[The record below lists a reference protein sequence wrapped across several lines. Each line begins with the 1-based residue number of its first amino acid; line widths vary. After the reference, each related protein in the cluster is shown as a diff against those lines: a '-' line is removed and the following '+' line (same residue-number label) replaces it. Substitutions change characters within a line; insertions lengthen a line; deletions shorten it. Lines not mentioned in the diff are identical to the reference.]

1 MAGYS
6 AVIDL
11 RVNGL
16 EGLRTVSDRVESIN
30 RLIKQIKPVPT
41 LFDKRGSDELKTAKQ
56 NLDLLVKAY
65 ADGGNRSAAFSTSIA
80 GLNQQLTTFR
90 SVAANAK
97 TGSDQFTNSLK
108 AAEIAS
114 NKLANA
120 EIKRLNTLQDLY
132 TRKAT
137 GGLTAED
144 QGPSGL
150 TKNVLALGKQLPKSI
165 AGLRTYGAELDRV
178 FNLVEAGSVDFR
190 TLQAEI
196 ARVNKQLDIA
206 TGAGPIQGPI
216 QGPKP
221 PPTPRGG
228 GARGGLGFRAQPGG
242 ENLALGL
249 GFPLLFGGGAG
260 QVAGGLAGSFFGEG
274 FGGQI
279 LGSAIG
285 QQLEDAQRRIA
296 EIGNALDTL
305 NMDALRESAI
315 LVTSQL
321 ENQVRLLQE
330 AGRADEAR
338 AVIADQVTLQTGLL
352 PEAVG
357 DITNNVN
364 LLGNTWNEFLGA
376 VSGTLS
382 IIGAPFVTA
391 LTVIGQGL
399 AKALQGVNIIA
410 SGVGL
415 ILKRFVEIV
424 GKIPFLQP
432 ILKFI
437 EDRTKAILESEE
449 GRVASLQKFTD
460 GQLKELMN
468 TQKLLQLESQRTLGR
483 TAAEKQINIE
493 VDKQLANE
501 RIRTE
506 YAEKAKKIREEFGNV
521 TSEAGQRELDLALKI
536 NGALKAQALKQ
547 QAIKDRLAEQALQ
560 IEANTEKYKQAADA
574 VQAQIAALDR
584 GNQVTQSRYN
594 AEAALNDLY
603 GTQLQRQYELATTAQ
618 QRFDI
623 AVRMFQQQIRA
634 AQIEYE
640 QALNNN
646 VLLVEKSKLEANL
659 VQIKYKQLEA
669 EKAIAIAQAQSRG
682 NTPEQIK
689 SIADAYD
696 KGLGL
701 QQEAVQAAY
710 EQVQATV
717 EIANNQNVVADAVY
731 KTKVIQAESEL
742 AQKLVSEEIGL
753 SQQQADRLAG
763 SLSSGVFRAN
773 EMSSAMYDVAQQA
786 AAAAQQIQNA
796 INLQNMLRSGGNEN
810 GAPQQAAEGAYW
822 SGGFKAFADGGVVS
836 KPTLGL
842 VGEGGESEYIIPASK
857 MDEAMSRYAQGQRGS
872 SVIPSSINPQVNV
885 TTGPVMNM
893 NGSNYVS
900 QQDFMTGLQAASRR
914 GAELA
919 LNVLQKSN
927 NARRAVGI

>member
-16 EGLRTVSDRVESIN
+16 EGLRTVSDRIESIN

-41 LFDKRGSDELKTAKQ
+41 LFDKRGSDELKAAKQ

-90 SVAANAK
+90 AIAANAK
-97 TGSDQFTNSLK
+97 VGLDPFINSLK
-108 AAEIAS
+108 AAELAS

-120 EIKRLNTLQDLY
+120 EIQRLNTLQDLY

-137 GGLTAED
+137 GGLTTED

-150 TKNVLALGKQLPKSI
+150 TKNVLALGKQLPGSI
-165 AGLRTYGAELDRV
+165 AGLRTYAAELDRV

-196 ARVNKQLDIA
+196 ARVNRQLDIS
-206 TGAGPIQGPI
+206 TGAGPVQGPAL
-216 QGPKP
+216 P
-221 PPTPRGG
+221 PSMRGG
-228 GARGGLGFRAQPGG
+228 AGGRRGLSSPIGGGREFPGSPGARSAMA
-242 ENLALGL
+242 ENLMLGA

-260 QVAGGLAGSFFGEG
+260 QVAGGLLGSFVGTG

-279 LGSAIG
+279 IGSAIG

-305 NMDALRESAI
+305 NMDALKESAI
-315 LVTSQL
+315 LVNSQL

-449 GRVASLQKFTD
+449 GRVAALQKYTD
-460 GQLKELMN
+460 GQLKELIN
-468 TQKLLQLESQRTLGR
+468 TQKILQLESQRTLGR

-536 NGALKAQALKQ
+536 NDALEAQALKQ
-547 QAIKDRLAEQALQ
+547 QQIKDRLAEQALQ
-560 IEANTEKYKQAADA
+560 IESNTEKYNQAADA
-574 VQAQIAALDR
+574 VQKQIAALDR
-584 GNQVTQSRYN
+584 GKQVTQSRYN

-603 GTQLQRQYELATTAQ
+603 GAQLQRQYELATTAQ
-618 QRFDI
+618 ERFNI
-623 AVRMFQQQIRA
+623 ALRMFEQQVRA

-646 VLLVEKSKLEANL
+646 ILLVEKAKLEANL

-669 EKAIAIAQAQSRG
+669 EKAIAIAQAKSRG

-696 KGLGL
+696 RGLGL
-701 QQEAVQAAY
+701 QQEAVKAAY
-710 EQVQATV
+710 DQVQATI
-717 EIANNQNVVADAVY
+717 EIADNQNVVADAVY
-731 KTKVIQAESEL
+731 KTKIVQAESQL
-742 AQKLVSEEIGL
+742 AQKLVSDEIGL

-773 EMSSAMYDVAQQA
+773 ELSSAMYNVARGA

-796 INLQNMLRSGGNEN
+796 INLQNMLRGGGDQNA
-810 GAPQQAAEGAYW
+810 GARQAFAT
-822 SGGFKAFADGGVVS
+822 GGFVTGATNAV
-836 KPTLGL
+836 
-842 VGEGGESEYIIPASK
+842 VGEGGPEYIIPAAK

-900 QQDFMTGLQAASRR
+900 QQDFMAGLQIASRR
-914 GAELA
+914 GAQMA
-919 LNVLQKSN
+919 LSAMRGNGGIRRSVG
-927 NARRAVGI
+927 AR